1 MPDYPLSPEN
11 IQQAAT
17 TLAALDDLQGA
28 NYRDEHEA
36 AVRKRNPHSESQAVL
51 LAHQTIRRFTLRA
64 PGGNAQGVRM
74 HTSAFANGLRLMG
87 LAQEADTVIKTCE
100 QIPHE

>member
-1 MPDYPLSPEN
+1 MPDNPLSPAN
-11 IQQAAT
+11 LQQTAI

-28 NYRDEHEA
+28 TYRKEHEA

-51 LAHQTIRRFTLRA
+51 LAHQTIRRFTMRA

-74 HTSAFANGLRLMG
+74 HSSAFANSLRLMG
-87 LAQEADTVIKTCE
+87 MEAEANTVIATCD
-100 QIPHE
+100 QIPQ